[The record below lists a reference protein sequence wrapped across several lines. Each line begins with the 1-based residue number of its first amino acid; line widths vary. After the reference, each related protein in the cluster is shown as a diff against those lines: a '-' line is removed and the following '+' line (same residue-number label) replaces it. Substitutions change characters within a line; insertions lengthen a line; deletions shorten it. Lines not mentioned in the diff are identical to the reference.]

1 MPIDPSELT
10 KSIGAIGSL
19 DPEQGLAPT
28 LQQVVVAAKQLF
40 EADGAGQMLTDRQV
54 PGSVEPHP
62 DRLAAGGR
70 DRGGPGEH
78 GEGGVPAA
86 TAAPGAACP
95 WPAMDAPRARRRTCL
110 WRAGLLGG
118 RRGAA
123 RPASV
128 HLWYARWSSYR
139 WSAAISR
146 RWVATWPETATAVA
160 VRLDGNDQ
168 LQITTACG
176 LQDLLQGVSRR
187 NPRREVSSGI
197 ASCGNARPASPRPR
211 RGWCCRW

>member
-1 MPIDPSELT
+1 
-10 KSIGAIGSL
+10 
-19 DPEQGLAPT
+19 
-28 LQQVVVAAKQLF
+28 
-40 EADGAGQMLTDRQV
+40 
-54 PGSVEPHP
+54 
-62 DRLAAGGR
+62 
-70 DRGGPGEH
+70 
-78 GEGGVPAA
+78 
-86 TAAPGAACP
+86 
-95 WPAMDAPRARRRTCL
+95 MDAPRARRRTCL
-110 WRAGLLGG
+110 WRAGLLSG

-176 LQDLLQGVSRR
+176 LQDLLQGVSRP

-197 ASCGNARPASPRPR
+197 ASCGNAPPASPRPR